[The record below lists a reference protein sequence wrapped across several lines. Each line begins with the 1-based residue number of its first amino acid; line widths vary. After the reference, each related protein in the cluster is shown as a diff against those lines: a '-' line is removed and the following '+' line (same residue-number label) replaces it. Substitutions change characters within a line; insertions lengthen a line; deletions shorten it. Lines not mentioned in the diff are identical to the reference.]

1 MAAFAHL
8 RVSWE
13 EGLVNATEFSLSN
26 IVVKEIVR
34 TVEDII
40 TAASECEEAEGRT
53 LSVCGFSGFKD
64 VVDCLHLTV
73 CDTNVLDA
81 EMRVS
86 KSSSADWLCDLDPFL
101 FTEIL
106 STKSI
111 GLTLTN

>member
-1 MAAFAHL
+1 M
-8 RVSWE
+8 
-13 EGLVNATEFSLSN
+13 NAKEFTLSTG
-26 IVVKEIVR
+26 VVREIVR
-34 TVEDII
+34 TVEEVLS
-40 TAASECEEAEGRT
+40 AATECEEAEGRSLT
-53 LSVCGFSGFKD
+53 VCGFSGFKD

-73 CDTNVLDA
+73 CGSEVLDA

-86 KSSSADWLCDLDPFL
+86 RSSSAEWLCSLDPFL